1 MKDEKENKVIGDLN
15 FFKFGRTETGTPIV
29 KEVFGRN
36 KWIEYGINN
45 DYPQELIRLYQNS
58 SGLFKAL
65 CDRKAEMIAANGF
78 NPVAALSNMM
88 ANELAKETLDEI
100 AIKCAYDIVIFG
112 GYYLKLIYNLK
123 GEVVSI
129 EHLPFEKVRIEKPWI
144 DEDIED
150 DELGVKGYY
159 VSADWLQHKKT
170 EYKPEYIPTFDPEK
184 FEENPEQL
192 LFVKK
197 YCVGLDFYTL
207 PDYSPVINYIK
218 LDYEISTFHLKNV
231 QNGLMPA
238 MIIVNKQGIPPAH
251 MRELEYQELKKR
263 YAGADAAGDFIMVYA
278 ESPEKAPE
286 FIPLELNTSDE
297 RFIQLEEQIQS
308 NIMRAMKF
316 TSAVAG
322 IEVAGKLGS
331 KNEIEEQLEML
342 RVTVIKPL
350 QKIINDSFN
359 KLAKVNGLPEEFEL
373 LDYSMFTTEQIKET
387 TPIDVDALINIL
399 TNVKSG
405 LMTRE
410 SAIAALELLYG
421 YDAENA
427 NKLLGPIVI
436 APIEDNTT
444 ETTI

>member
-1 MKDEKENKVIGDLN
+1 MKEEKENKQLGELN
-15 FFKFGRTETGTPIV
+15 FFKFGRMETGTPIV
-29 KEVFGRN
+29 KEHFGRN
-36 KWIEYGINN
+36 KWIEYGANN

-65 CDRKAEMIAANGF
+65 CDRKAAMIAGSGF
-78 NPVAALSNMM
+78 NPVAALEGMM
-88 ANELAKETLDEI
+88 ANELSKDTLDEI
-100 AIKCAYDIVIFG
+100 ALKCAYDIVIFG
-112 GYYLKLIYNLK
+112 GYYLKLLYNLEGK
-123 GEVVSI
+123 VVQI
-129 EHLPFEKVRIEKPWI
+129 DHLGLEKVRIEKPYI
-144 DEDIED
+144 DETIED
-150 DELGVKGYY
+150 DDLDVKGYY
-159 VSADWLQHKKT
+159 VSADWLQYKKT
-170 EYKPEYIPTFDPEK
+170 EYKPVYLPTYNPER
-184 FEENPEQL
+184 FEEYPEQL
-192 LFVKK
+192 LYTKL
-197 YCVGLDFYTL
+197 YCVGMDYYTL
-207 PDYSPVINYIK
+207 PTYSPALNYIK

-251 MRELEYQELKKR
+251 MREAEYQELKKR

-297 RFIQLEEQIQS
+297 RFIQLEEQISS
-308 NIMRAMKF
+308 NIMRAMQF

-359 KLAKVNGLPEEFEL
+359 KLARVNDLPEEFEL
-373 LDYSMFTTEQIKET
+373 LEYQMFTTEQIKET
-387 TPIDVDALINIL
+387 TPIDVDALISIL
-399 TNVKSG
+399 TNVKNG

-410 SAIAALELLYG
+410 SALAALELLYG
-421 YDAENA
+421 YDTENA

-436 APIEDNTT
+436 VPIEDNTE